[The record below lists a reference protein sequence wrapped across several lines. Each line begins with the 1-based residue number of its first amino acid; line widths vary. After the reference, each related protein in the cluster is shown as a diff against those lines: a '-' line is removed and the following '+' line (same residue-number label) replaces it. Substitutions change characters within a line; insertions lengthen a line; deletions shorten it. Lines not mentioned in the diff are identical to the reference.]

1 MLFRCLSYVV
11 LCALAALAHGDENKP
26 IEVPYI
32 NFQPTIDGVL
42 DSELSTL
49 KRYRFDQFYRFDN
62 PITEKVPVSYLLAY
76 NATHLYLYI
85 EAESEQVSY
94 NRRGY
99 LYGDGYKL
107 LLGLPQSD
115 GLTNE
120 YYDLF
125 FSPSQDPNYFE
136 RQRIGTYNFKNVS
149 RAFSQSSQSQE
160 KSVNG
165 KSGFEA
171 LIAWSDVHP
180 IHPWFSK
187 AIGYNLYFAKYIA
200 EENTNGYAVVHDEG
214 IWDEEVPRRNYTG
227 LTFAQPSIE
236 SAHTVIQFNKRN
248 LKYKESLPVDV
259 FPGADSADL
268 KIMMM
273 IKDDQGKIVSVKSV
287 PLKHLQ
293 QMSASTIQIPFA
305 LDPGRYQLEVQQS
318 DQHQQSVELVIFPE
332 INFNAM
338 HKIIGENRNQLS
350 AGLQNTLLFKLQQ
363 IEQKLSQ
370 LHAYESGVDIWDMLG
385 QYEKEY
391 QQFKQGVDPYA
402 HRVEPYRRA
411 FRSEQD
417 QTLQPYTIRLPENY
431 DADKKYPLLVFLHGS
446 GQDEQNLLNRQ
457 RGNGRFIEL
466 APLGR
471 DLFRAYSAPASQRD
485 IIEAIEDVKKHFSV
499 DADQIVV
506 GGFSM
511 GGYGALRAFYEHPD
525 LYQGVAVFAGHP
537 DLANAWLDGDFPNFL
552 EQHYLES
559 FKGKPVFVYHGTKDA
574 AIHVSL
580 AEKLITQLKAA
591 GAEVSAH
598 IVEGRG
604 HTYQDEATHQKY
616 MAWLEATIE

>member
-1 MLFRCLSYVV
+1 MFRSLSCVV
-11 LCALAALAHGDENKP
+11 LCVLAVVVWADENKP

-32 NFQPTIDGVL
+32 DFRPTIDGVL
-42 DSELSTL
+42 DSELFTL
-49 KRYRFDQFYRFDN
+49 KRHQFDQFYRFDN

-85 EAESEQVSY
+85 EAESEQISY

-107 LLGLPQSD
+107 LLGLPQTD
-115 GLTNE
+115 GLTDE

-136 RQRIGTYNFKNVS
+136 RQRIGTYNFKNIS

-165 KSGFEA
+165 TSGFEA

-200 EENTNGYAVVHDEG
+200 KENTNGYAVVHDEG
-214 IWDEEVPRRNYTG
+214 IWDEEVPRRNYAN
-227 LTFAQPSIE
+227 LTFAAPSHTVE
-236 SAHTVIQFNKRN
+236 TVIQFNKRN
-248 LKYKESLPVDV
+248 LKPKESLPVNV
-259 FPGADSADL
+259 FPGADNTDL
-268 KIMMM
+268 KVMMS
-273 IKDDQGKIVSVKSV
+273 IKNAQGKVVSVKSV
-287 PLKHLQ
+287 PLKNLQ
-293 QMSASTIQIPFA
+293 QMSTHVVQVPFD
-305 LDPGRYQLEVQQS
+305 LDPGRYQIEVQQS
-318 DQHQQSVELVIFPE
+318 DQHKKSVELVIFPE
-332 INFNAM
+332 IDFKVM
-338 HKIIGENRNQLS
+338 RKIIDENQNQLS
-350 AGLQNTLLFKLQQ
+350 QSVQNTLLFKLYQ
-363 IEQKLSQ
+363 IDQGLTR
-370 LHAYESGVDIWDMLG
+370 LHNYESGVHIWDMLG
-385 QYEKEY
+385 QYKKEY
-391 QQFKQGVDPYA
+391 QQFRQGVDPYA

-417 QTLQPYTIRLPENY
+417 QTLQPYTIRLPEDY
-431 DADKKYPLLVFLHGS
+431 DANKKYPLLVFLHGS
-446 GQDEQNLLNRQ
+446 GQDEQKLLNRQ

-485 IIEAIEDVKKHFSV
+485 ITEAIEDVKKHFSV

-511 GGYGALRAFYEHPD
+511 GGYGALRTFYENPGV
-525 LYQGVAVFAGHP
+525 YKGVAVFAGHP
-537 DLANAWLDGDFPNFL
+537 DLANAWLEGDYPNFL
-552 EQHYLES
+552 EQKYLKP
-559 FKGKPVFVYHGTKDA
+559 FKSIPVFVYHGTKDA
-574 AIHVSL
+574 AIHVTL
-580 AEKLITQLKAA
+580 AEKLITQLRAA
-591 GAEVSAH
+591 GAVVSAH
-598 IVEGRG
+598 VVEGRG
-604 HTYQDEATHQKY
+604 HTYQDEGTHQKY
-616 MAWLEATIE
+616 AAWLDAVVE